1 MPTNITDSYFEFGIF
16 KYYRGNAHLV
26 DIASYGEKKGGSAIP
41 GSPPYLSVHS
51 KVARGHLEE
60 ANRVQLTH
68 KAEINWNQTT
78 KAQVEV
84 NGRLKYFVLGG
95 KMENNVTYEE
105 VKNANLKLINFAIH
119 EGPLMAM
126 LNTDADGARNFLANE
141 GNDARIV
148 SEVWVV
154 VQAELADHFEA
165 YGSITRG
172 GKVSVEAIEATLELT
187 ATGGRHGSQTII
199 LSPGTAFAYKLHK
212 VTNWSN
218 NKTHIDKM
226 EDDYYG
232 MR

>member
-1 MPTNITDSYFEFGIF
+1 MPTNITDHYFEFGMF

-26 DIASYGEKKGGSAIP
+26 DIASFGEKKGGSAIP
-41 GSPPYLSVHS
+41 GSSPYLAVYG
-51 KVARGHLEE
+51 KVARNYLDE

-95 KMENNVTYEE
+95 KMEADVSYEQA
-105 VKNANLKLINFAIH
+105 KSAHLKLINFAIS
-119 EGPLMAM
+119 EGPLMTM
-126 LNTDADGARNFLANE
+126 LNTDADSARSFLADE

-148 SEVWVV
+148 SEVWVAA
-154 VQAELADHFEA
+154 QAELADHFET
-165 YGSITRG
+165 YGTATRG
-172 GKVSVEAIEATLELT
+172 GQVSAKAIEGTLELT

-199 LSPGTAFAYKLHK
+199 LSPGTTFAYKLHK
-212 VTNWSN
+212 VTNWSH
-218 NKTHIDKM
+218 NKTHIDKLD
-226 EDDYYG
+226 DDYYG